1 MTAGQLA
8 GAGVDVWWEEP
19 TPIDHP
25 LLKMENVIA
34 TPHSAGVTEEA
45 MENMGVWAA
54 QQWIEIFQGKVPP
67 RIVNPQVW
75 DRYRDRFQARLGIL
89 PDAMDV

>member
-1 MTAGQLA
+1 MIDAGL
-8 GAGVDVWWEEP
+8 DVWWEEP

-25 LLKMENVIA
+25 LLAFENVIA

-54 QQWIEIFQGKVPP
+54 EQWIDIFRGRVPP
-67 RIVNPQVW
+67 RLVNPEAW
-75 DRYRDRFQARLGIL
+75 ASYRVRFQERLGFL
-89 PDAMDV
+89 PDDMT